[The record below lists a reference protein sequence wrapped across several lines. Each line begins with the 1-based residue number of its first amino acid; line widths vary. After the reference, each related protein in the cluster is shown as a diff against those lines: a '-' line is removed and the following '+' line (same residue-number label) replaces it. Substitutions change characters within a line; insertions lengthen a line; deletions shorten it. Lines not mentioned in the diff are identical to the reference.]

1 MAYSASPL
9 TIRWDDELRTHSQRN
24 SGHKGY
30 PGADSLA
37 RAESVRCYF
46 HLVNGS
52 EEIRDTEGLEV
63 ADLEQAHAE
72 ALETLHALAREDEE
86 AAAAWAGWR
95 LDVCDASGALL
106 FSIGLDGTGA
116 IH

>member
-1 MAYSASPL
+1 MATASPDGRL
-9 TIRWDDELRTHSQRN
+9 GGAKG
-24 SGHKGY
+24 SGKAVLKLKNDR
-30 PGADSLA
+30 PGAQ
-37 RAESVRCYF
+37 RAAVAMGTRMRCYF

-52 EEIRDTEGLEV
+52 EEIRDREGLEV
-63 ADLEQAHAE
+63 ADLDQAHAE
-72 ALETLHALAREDEE
+72 ALETLHALAREDE

>member
-1 MAYSASPL
+1 M
-9 TIRWDDELRTHSQRN
+9 
-24 SGHKGY
+24 
-30 PGADSLA
+30 
-37 RAESVRCYF
+37 RCYF

-63 ADLEQAHAE
+63 ADLDQAHAE
-72 ALETLHALAREDEE
+72 ALETLHALAREDEA

-95 LDVCDASGALL
+95 LDVCDAAGTLL

-116 IH
+116 VH

>member
-9 TIRWDDELRTHSQRN
+9 MTRWNGEFRTHSQRN
-24 SGHKGY
+24 GGHEGHSGT
-30 PGADSLA
+30 DSLA

-52 EEIRDTEGLEV
+52 EEILDTEGLEV
-63 ADLEQAHAE
+63 ADLDQAHAE
-72 ALETLHALAREDEE
+72 ALETLHALAREDE

-95 LDVCDASGALL
+95 LDVRDASGALL

-116 IH
+116 VH

>member
-9 TIRWDDELRTHSQRN
+9 MTRWDEELRTHSQRN
-24 SGHKGY
+24 SGHKGH
-30 PGADSLA
+30 PGPDSPVRA
-37 RAESVRCYF
+37 RSVRCYF

-52 EEIRDTEGLEV
+52 EEIRDREGLEV
-63 ADLEQAHAE
+63 MDLDQAHAE
-72 ALETLHALAREDEE
+72 ALETLHALAKEDE
-86 AAAAWAGWR
+86 AAGTWAGWR

-116 IH
+116 VH

>member
-1 MAYSASPL
+1 MCAKGSGKAAHKPKNDRPE
-9 TIRWDDELRTHSQRN
+9 TQRAAAAM
-24 SGHKGY
+24 GM
-30 PGADSLA
+30 
-37 RAESVRCYF
+37 RMRCYF

-52 EEIRDTEGLEV
+52 EEILDTEGLEV
-63 ADLEQAHAE
+63 ADLDQAHAE
-72 ALETLHALAREDEE
+72 ALETLHTLAREDEA

-116 IH
+116 VH